1 MPVTLSE
8 RAPRHFVRGKWGWG
22 GGEGGDCFYQSIKV
36 FVMAVFI
43 SALLCISEHFVSS
56 VLNQMGKL

>member
-1 MPVTLSE
+1 MKEPPGILS
-8 RAPRHFVRGKWGWG
+8 GGSGG